1 MSIKLLCIIQ
11 KAFNVVSFLNKL
23 NITTGKWKYFT
34 LSNTYFIFFKNKPI
48 INQTGA
54 QLPLVTNDITAVHRI
69 SMATTDSTHPL
80 SYWYEHFEF
89 KFTVPDSLI

>member
-1 MSIKLLCIIQ
+1 MSIKPLCTIQ
-11 KAFNVVSFLNKL
+11 KAFNVVSFFNKL
-23 NITTGKWKYFT
+23 NITTGKDYIIKHVLYFK
-34 LSNTYFIFFKNKPI
+34 KNPI

-54 QLPLVTNDITAVHRI
+54 QLPLVTNDITAVHQI

-89 KFTVPDSLI
+89 KFTVPDSLL